1 MSTTTPTVEV
11 TVSAWSVRIDGNLAG
26 GIYDCGDNNFHAT
39 TGTGGLSVHR
49 SSRDEAVAALIDY
62 HTNPAKH
69 EDAVVHKMAIA
80 MCERSSGK
88 GAWDGMSKGDQDFF
102 IADARAAR
110 DAMRA
115 NR

>member
-1 MSTTTPTVEV
+1 MPSNNPPVEV
-11 TVSAWSVRIDGNLAG
+11 AVSAWAVRIDGKLVGSVYINAE
-26 GIYDCGDNNFHAT
+26 DFHAT
-39 TGTGGLSVHR
+39 TGTGGLSGHYSTR
-49 SSRDEAVAALIDY
+49 EDAVAAIVDY
-62 HTNPAKH
+62 HTTPAKY
-69 EDAVVHKMAIA
+69 ENEVVYRMAIA
-80 MCERSSGK
+80 MCERSNGK